1 MTVRELAARID
12 TGQTSRPSGAPPARH
27 GELQRSSQFAEEL
40 RRAREQEAAG
50 FKLSAHARERIE
62 QRGISLNA
70 SEQRSLNEAI
80 QQLEE
85 KGSKDALLLRSDAAF
100 VVNVP
105 SRTVVT
111 AVETNALRER
121 VFTQIDSALM
131 L

>member
-1 MTVRELAARID
+1 R
-12 TGQTSRPSGAPPARH
+12 SGP
-27 GELQRSSQFAEEL
+27 FAEEL

-105 SRTVVT
+105 S
-111 AVETNALRER
+111 
-121 VFTQIDSALM
+121 
-131 L
+131 